1 LAAVPPPAARFF
13 AAGLRAAGFFSA
25 AGLAPVASPSP
36 SAFAAAG
43 LRAGARAP
51 ALIEVTSIRVRSCRW
66 PVRRL

>member
-1 LAAVPPPAARFF
+1 LAAVPPLAARFF

-51 ALIEVTSIRVRSCRW
+51 ALIEVT
-66 PVRRL
+66 